1 MWVDV
6 IDNKDQSLTIE
17 ETISLQIEVCHVDG
31 RRDGELGDSGDVER
45 MWNCG
50 WAITVTRTSNEPLW
64 LKTTKNANVSTGTVN
79 DYCWDIRLFWTIVH
93 LYL

>member
-31 RRDGELGDSGDVER
+31 ELGDSGDVER

-50 WAITVTRTSNEPLW
+50 WAITVTRTCTLQSNEPHV
-64 LKTTKNANVSTGTVN
+64 TQIS
-79 DYCWDIRLFWTIVH
+79 
-93 LYL
+93 